1 LCQGRPA
8 LAIMLPASRRVSAR
22 LPPWQNRPA
31 APRRPLANG
40 YIPPYIPTR
49 AYKVQA
55 GADWVHEIKHDGYKF
70 AATATRS
77 GCSPVAATTLTGR
90 VLE

>member
-1 LCQGRPA
+1 MAEP
-8 LAIMLPASRRVSAR
+8 
-22 LPPWQNRPA
+22 
-31 APRRPLANG
+31 PRRFSPPSRSNG
-40 YIPPYIPTR
+40 YIPPCIPTR
-49 AYKVQA
+49 AYKAPA
-55 GADWVHEIKHDGYKF
+55 GADCVHGIKHDGYKF

>member
-1 LCQGRPA
+1 
-8 LAIMLPASRRVSAR
+8 
-22 LPPWQNRPA
+22 
-31 APRRPLANG
+31 
-40 YIPPYIPTR
+40 
-49 AYKVQA
+49 VQA

>member
-1 LCQGRPA
+1 VSGLAYSPSRFQRPVGGVLGCRHGRTTRRSP
-8 LAIMLPASRRVSAR
+8 PPSRSH
-22 LPPWQNRPA
+22 
-31 APRRPLANG
+31 G
-40 YIPPYIPTR
+40 YILPCIPTR
-49 AYKVQA
+49 AYKVPA